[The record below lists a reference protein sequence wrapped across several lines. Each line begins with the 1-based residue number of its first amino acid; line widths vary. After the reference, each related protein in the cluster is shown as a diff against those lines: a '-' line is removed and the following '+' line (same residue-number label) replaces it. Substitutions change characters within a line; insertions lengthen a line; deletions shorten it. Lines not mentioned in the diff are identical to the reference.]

1 MEDSDLKLLWKSGT
15 LHEAKSYSDIEL
27 NTMVVKCAKKSMR
40 KIRPG
45 WILRTVAMLIVIMLL
60 WQIITGYED
69 VPITILRFVL
79 LLILTGGM
87 AVEEWS
93 MGKMNKYNLDM
104 PVKEWLKFRIDKIE
118 QSILFTRKYDI
129 AVHAGTFVFT
139 LGVFLM
145 YNYLMNVPFNLLI
158 FAAIFIFNFIYIL
171 ICRMM
176 VRKHHHKVLLQLQEL
191 YNKLEE

>member
-1 MEDSDLKLLWKSGT
+1 MEDNDLKLLWKSGT

-45 WILRTVAMLIVIMLL
+45 WMLRTVAMLIVIMLL

-79 LLILTGGM
+79 LLILITSM

-129 AVHAGTFVFT
+129 AIYAGTFVFT

-171 ICRMM
+171 ICR
-176 VRKHHHKVLLQLQEL
+176 
-191 YNKLEE
+191 